1 MNIFM
6 KMRWRRPHM
15 FMYVIY
21 GSILLFLII
30 IIYGAWSRKKLY
42 KEVDRL
48 ENKKMKMMNEP
59 ITEELSRI
67 KGLRMSGE
75 TEERFGQWREEW
87 DNIVTIQLPD
97 MEEKLFDIEELAN
110 KYRFFKAKQYVRFVD
125 TELDAVQQQMKEMVQ
140 EVDQLIHSEEQNRK
154 DIDGVKDLFHETKKK
169 LWVQKGTLGQAAST
183 FDQKL
188 KEIQL
193 MFESF
198 DEETEKGNYFQAREL
213 LLKMSELLKE
223 YQDVMMEVPQYLV
236 RIEKEIPKQLE
247 DLEKGFTEMEKEG
260 YSLHHFS
267 YQLQVKEMKRRLIV
281 LLPLVESLNLE
292 EVKEPIETTDSE
304 INDIYEKLEHEVLS
318 KNFVEKELQVLREHL
333 SKLPQSYQS
342 LSAEIETLKLNY
354 QLTEDDDKQQIK
366 IEKNIKEL
374 FNQLSVI
381 EDAMEE
387 KKQSFTTLRSMTQD
401 FKIELDNVESEV
413 KEMHDNFQHL
423 RSDERKAEE
432 TIRQMQTDLTQGQKR
447 LKQSNIPGVPELLLM
462 QLDEAE
468 EILNKAL
475 ESLDQIPISIQ
486 NVNKH
491 VEEAKKHIDSCL
503 ENLDQTIKKAK
514 KAELVIQ
521 YGNRYRSEYDHVNIK
536 LLQAEDRFRHY
547 LYEESLEF
555 ALEGVELV
563 DPKVL
568 EKVKELEKLQVSY
581 Y

>member
-1 MNIFM
+1 
-6 KMRWRRPHM
+6 M

-198 DEETEKGNYFQAREL
+198 DEETEKGNYFQARQL

-223 YQDVMMEVPQYLV
+223 YQDVMVEVPQYLV

-267 YQLQVKEMKRRLIV
+267 YQLQVNEMKRRLIV

-568 EKVKELEKLQVSY
+568 EKVQELEKLQVSY

>member
-1 MNIFM
+1 
-6 KMRWRRPHM
+6 M